1 MLPNIN
7 LGPKPQASLSVQL
20 RQSAITREN
29 ALGTSTTTDNRSCAS
44 PLSMAS
50 SKRTAGNLSSARS
63 SRRANQQY
71 RVVLPQQ
78 TPSTDTNVMGGFYEQ
93 STIDSASTIKK
104 PYPRST
110 NTSRS
115 TLNMLKTKNERA
127 RQKQQMELKTILV
140 NPCRQPTTTDGGL
153 EEVIPNSIEI
163 MRKLGGPI
171 PAFES
176 NLRFSYNR
184 QLKQYRINTA
194 K

>member
-1 MLPNIN
+1 LLPNIN

-29 ALGTSTTTDNRSCAS
+29 ALGTSTTTDNRSAS

-50 SKRTAGNLSSARS
+50 SKRTAGNNGSARS
-63 SRRANQQY
+63 SRRVNQQY

-78 TPSTDTNVMGGFYEQ
+78 TPSTDTNVMGGLYEQ
-93 STIDSASTIKK
+93 STIDSASTIMKK

-140 NPCRQPTTTDGGL
+140 NPCRQPITIDGGL
-153 EEVIPNSIEI
+153 EETIPNSIEI
-163 MRKLGGPI
+163 MRKLRGPV

-176 NLRFSYNR
+176 NLRFNYNR
-184 QLKQYRINTA
+184 QLTQYRINST